1 MEELP
6 VRRIAELIEGA
17 AAVAGQADLP
27 DLLKATVNAA
37 QELTGARYAALGVL
51 GQHGTLVNFVHIGV
65 TDEEAK
71 AIGHLPEGRG
81 VLGALGK
88 QHEPLLLEDLRAHP
102 SSVGFPPN
110 HPIMQKF
117 LGVSIRIGEE
127 RFGNLY
133 LTDSPASFSPADAAV
148 ITALAR
154 VVGAAIATAR
164 INERLR
170 RLAVVEDRERI
181 ARDLHDGIIQDLF
194 AVGLMLQTLQGSLG
208 HGATNATLDD
218 AVARLDQAIGG
229 LRSYVFEL
237 PAPRDLR
244 QELER
249 LVTAMGAV
257 QPSRIR
263 LTIEGD
269 VSSMP
274 ASLAGEALNILREAL
289 SNALR
294 HSDSKSIEVRLADA
308 DAELTLQV
316 EDDGVGFDVSQPSTG
331 MGLSNLR
338 WRAERSG
345 GQFELSSSPGKG
357 TRVRVTLPR

>member
-6 VRRIAELIEGA
+6 VRRIADLIEA
-17 AAVAGQADLP
+17 ATAVAGQADLP
-27 DLLKATVNAA
+27 NLLTAAVRAA

-51 GQHGTLVNFVHIGV
+51 GQHGVLVNFLHVGM
-65 TDEEAK
+65 TDEEVK
-71 AIGHLPEGRG
+71 AIGHVPEGRG
-81 VLGALGK
+81 VLGALS
-88 QHEPLLLEDLRAHP
+88 QQDEPLLLTDIRAHP
-102 SSVGFPPN
+102 ASVGFPPK
-110 HPIMQKF
+110 HPPMQSF

-133 LTDSPASFSPADAAV
+133 LADSPGGFTAADAAL

-154 VVGAAIATAR
+154 VAGAAVATAR

-194 AVGLMLQTLQGSLG
+194 AVGLLLQTLQGSLE
-208 HGATNATLDD
+208 HGSANATLDD
-218 AVARLDQAIGG
+218 ALARLDQAIVE

-244 QELER
+244 RELEQ
-249 LVTAMGAV
+249 LVAEMGAV
-257 QPSRIR
+257 DPGRIR
-263 LTIEGD
+263 LTIDGN
-269 VSSMP
+269 VGNVP
-274 ASLAGEALNILREAL
+274 ASLAGEALHILREAL

-294 HSDSKSIEVRLADA
+294 HSDSKLIEVLLTDA
-308 DAELTLQV
+308 DTQLTLMIQ
-316 EDDGVGFDVSQPSTG
+316 DDGRGFDVSQPSSG

-345 GQFELSSSPGKG
+345 GDFELSTSPGGG
-357 TRVRVTLPR
+357 TRIRVTLPR